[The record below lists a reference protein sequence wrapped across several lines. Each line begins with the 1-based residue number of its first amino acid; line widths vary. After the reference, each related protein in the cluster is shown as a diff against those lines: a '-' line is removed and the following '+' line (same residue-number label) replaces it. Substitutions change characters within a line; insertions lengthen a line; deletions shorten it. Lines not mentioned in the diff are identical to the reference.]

1 MVEEEVVDGEAGLWV
16 ILVVSVCNNVAV
28 VFEVFRVV
36 DKGDSRFGHD
46 EIIILEYVVDEAY
59 YLD

>member
-36 DKGDSRFGHD
+36 DKGDSSFGHD